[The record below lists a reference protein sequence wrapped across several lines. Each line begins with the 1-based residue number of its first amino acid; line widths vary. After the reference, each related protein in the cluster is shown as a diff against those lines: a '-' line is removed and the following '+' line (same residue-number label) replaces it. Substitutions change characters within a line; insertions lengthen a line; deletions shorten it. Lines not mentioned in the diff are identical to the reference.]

1 MDTDLGRRLPAR
13 LLPGALRRAACC
25 RMAGALE
32 AGSLSLFPG
41 LLRNFVLTLSLLVRA
56 KMMLQQGGV
65 KIWRPRQVRFQ
76 QLSDDPDACRTSAWT
91 DRVALRRCM
100 SARAEEIMFLWM
112 SERPSREP
120 RIHLLL

>member
-1 MDTDLGRRLPAR
+1 MDTDPERRLPSR
-13 LLPGALRRAACC
+13 FLPGALRRAACC

-32 AGSLSLFPG
+32 AGSLPLFPG
-41 LLRNFVLTLSLLVRA
+41 LLWISVLTLLRA

-76 QLSDDPDACRTSAWT
+76 QLSDDLDACRTSAWT
-91 DRVALRRCM
+91 DRVALPRCM

>member
-32 AGSLSLFPG
+32 AGSLPLFPG
-41 LLRNFVLTLSLLVRA
+41 LLWIFVLTLSLLVRA

-76 QLSDDPDACRTSAWT
+76 QLSDDPDACRTSAGLT
-91 DRVALRRCM
+91 ALLFPGVC
-100 SARAEEIMFLWM
+100 
-112 SERPSREP
+112 RPEP
-120 RIHLLL
+120 KRLCFYG